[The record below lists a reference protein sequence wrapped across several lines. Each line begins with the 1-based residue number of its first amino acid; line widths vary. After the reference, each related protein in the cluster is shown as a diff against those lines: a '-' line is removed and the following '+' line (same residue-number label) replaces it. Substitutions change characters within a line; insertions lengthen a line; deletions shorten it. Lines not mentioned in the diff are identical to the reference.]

1 MTYGPLVAPAIG
13 VVMEELVRRAILTIR
28 GQRFGFKAEA
38 KHGHG
43 GKEDVVTDVDHCV
56 QELYVRLLSAC
67 FPEYGILAE
76 ECGLRKPCRVQG
88 QSLYFT
94 VDPLDGTKAFARHQS
109 HGVGTMIALVRN
121 SRIIA
126 AYVADVMTGE
136 IFGYGPGSD
145 KTRWITDFEHEIPL
159 SPRLDLPLVDQHVV
173 LRNPLAE
180 HSERMQA
187 LLAPKGIFKS
197 HQIDSGSIGLMFA
210 RMWKGEVGGVV
221 LGRNYETPW
230 DTTPVLG
237 ISQRLG
243 FVFYKFT
250 GRGPRPV
257 RVEIPHEPYWREHE
271 LLVVHRSFDERI
283 RSAAPPRASSSPPRL
298 AGNDQ
303 AQHGRRRGVP
313 YKDV

>member
-1 MTYGPLVAPAIG
+1 MTYGPLAAPAIG
-13 VVMEELVRRAILTIR
+13 VVMEDLVRRAILTIR
-28 GQRFGFKAEA
+28 GKRFSFKAEA

-43 GKEDVVTDVDHCV
+43 GKKDVVTNVDRRV
-56 QELYVRLLSAC
+56 QRLYVRLLSAC
-67 FPEYGILAE
+67 FPKYGILGE
-76 ECGLRKPCRVQG
+76 ESNLRKPCRIQG

-94 VDPLDGTKAFARHQS
+94 VDPLDGTKAFDRHQS

-145 KTRWITDFEHEIPL
+145 KTRWITDFAHEIPL
-159 SPRLDLPLVDQHVV
+159 APRLDLPLVEQHVV
-173 LRNPLAE
+173 RNPLAE
-180 HSERMQA
+180 HSKRMQA
-187 LLAPKGIFKS
+187 LLAPKKIFKS

-221 LGRNYETPW
+221 LGPNCETPW

-243 FVFYKFT
+243 FVFYEIT

-257 RVEIPHEPYWREHE
+257 RVEIPHEPYPREHE

-283 RSAAPPRASSSPPRL
+283 RSAAPPADS
-298 AGNDQ
+298 
-303 AQHGRRRGVP
+303 
-313 YKDV
+313 

>member
-28 GQRFGFKAEA
+28 GQRFSFKAEI
-38 KHGHG
+38 KYGLD
-43 GKEDVVTDVDHCV
+43 GKKDVVTTADLCA

-67 FPEYGILAE
+67 FPEYGILGE
-76 ECGLRKPCRVQG
+76 ESALRKPCRVRG
-88 QSLYFT
+88 QNLYFT
-94 VDPLDGTKAFARHQS
+94 VDPLDGTKAFTRYQS
-109 HGVGTMIALVRN
+109 HGVGTMIALVHN

-126 AYVADVMTGE
+126 AYVADVITGE
-136 IFGYGPGSD
+136 IFGYGPESE

-159 SPRLDLPLVDQHVV
+159 SPRLDLPLVDLHVV
-173 LRNPLAE
+173 LRKPLAE
-180 HSERMQA
+180 HSEQMQA
-187 LLAPKGIFKS
+187 LLAPKRIFKS

-210 RMWKGEVGGVV
+210 RLWKGEVGGVV

-243 FVFYKFT
+243 FLFYKVT

-257 RVEIPHEPYWREHE
+257 RVKIPLKTYRREYE
-271 LLVVHRSFDERI
+271 LLVVHQSFDERI
-283 RSAAPPRASSSPPRL
+283 RSAVAPRAST
-298 AGNDQ
+298 
-303 AQHGRRRGVP
+303 
-313 YKDV
+313 